1 MKQSFLCLDSFSVV
15 CYSFRGFFISEHN
28 RMANMERYPHIFQ
41 PGTIGRLA
49 VKNRIKYAATETNFP
64 YGDGYVSD
72 REVAYMEAQ
81 AKGGAGI
88 VTTQGA
94 YPDKKG
100 EGKGFKGMMSIN
112 DDRYIPGLKRIAD
125 VIRANGAL
133 SSIQIL
139 HCGREGGIELDYCL
153 MPSVVPQKLS
163 YFKPPREIT
172 KEEIRQAVKD
182 HVAAAR
188 RAREAGFDMIEL
200 SGIVG
205 YLISTFISRYTNKR
219 TDEYGGDLRQ
229 RCRLMVEVIGGV
241 KAEVGD
247 MPVGIRLCGHELL
260 DDRGGNTFEESVES
274 FRIAQDAGADYLS
287 VTVGWHESS
296 QSVITRDVPMGHWLY
311 IAEAVKKA
319 VDVPVMM
326 AFRQFLPQIPEK
338 AIAGGQIDFVEM
350 CRPMIADPEFPRKV
364 MEGREGEIIPCI
376 ACNVCFSRLYY
387 HQPIMCS
394 VRPSLGHEGEE
405 GWGYYGFKRTEKRK
419 KILVVGGGPAG
430 LQCAEVAAQKGHE
443 VTIFEK
449 KDRLGG
455 NILIASRVDAGA
467 AELMRPIAT
476 LEQLCRKAG
485 VGIRLGATCDPAT
498 VGAEAPDVLV
508 VACGP
513 SIKGVSK
520 GILTPHDVMA
530 AGEKVRRR
538 VVIMGAGGVGLGVAV
553 YLLRSGE
560 YEITVIDEAGK
571 PGRDVNPFYFWQYM
585 ALMRKRKVNFMMRTV
600 INSVEDGRVRVTGP
614 SGEGVVE
621 TDSVITSLMAPEEDI
636 WKNTAGSLAGEVY
649 FIGDAKKPRRLLN
662 AIRDGYRLGMVL

>member
-1 MKQSFLCLDSFSVV
+1 
-15 CYSFRGFFISEHN
+15 
-28 RMANMERYPHIFQ
+28 MEQYPHIFQ
-41 PGTIGRLA
+41 PGTIGKLS

-64 YGDGYVSD
+64 FGDGYVSD

-112 DDRYIPGLKRIAD
+112 DDKYIEGLSRLAD
-125 VIRANGAL
+125 VIRQNGAI

-139 HCGREGGIELDYCL
+139 HCGREGGVELDYCL
-153 MPSVVPQKLS
+153 MPSIVPQKLS

-172 KEEIRQAVKD
+172 GDEIKQAVKD
-182 HVAAAR
+182 HVDAAR
-188 RAREAGFDMIEL
+188 RAKSAGFDMIEL

-219 TDEYGGDLRQ
+219 TDEYGGDLEA
-229 RCRLMVEVIGGV
+229 RCKLMVEVIQAV

-274 FRIAQDAGADYLS
+274 FRIAQRAGADYLS

-326 AFRQFLPQIPEK
+326 AFRQFLPHISENALQK
-338 AIAGGQIDFVEM
+338 RQIDFVEM
-350 CRPMIADPEFPRKV
+350 CRPMIADPEYPVKV
-364 MEGREGEIIPCI
+364 RQGREKEIIPCI

-394 VRPSLGHEGEE
+394 VRPSLGHEGEKK
-405 GWGYYGFKRTEKRK
+405 WGYYGFDPAPAQK
-419 KILVVGGGPAG
+419 KIFVAGAGPAG
-430 LQCAEVAAQKGHE
+430 LQCSLVAARKGHD

-449 KDRLGG
+449 NDKVGG
-455 NILIASRVDAGA
+455 NILIASLVDPGA
-467 AELMRPIAT
+467 AELLRPIAA
-476 LEQLCRKAG
+476 LEELCRKEG
-485 VGIRLGATCDPAT
+485 VRFTMNRACDPDM
-498 VGAEAPDVLV
+498 VRQHKPDVLV
-508 VACGP
+508 VASGP
-513 SIKGVSK
+513 VMKDLSPGV
-520 GILTPHDVMA
+520 LTPHDVMA
-530 AGEKVRRR
+530 GHEKVGKR
-538 VVIMGAGGVGLGVAV
+538 VVIVGGGGVGLGIAV
-553 YLLRSGE
+553 YLLRNGE
-560 YEITVIDEAGK
+560 YEITVIDEASK
-571 PGRDVNPFYFWQYM
+571 PGKDVNPFYFWQYM
-585 ALMRKRKVNFMMRTV
+585 ALMRKRKVNFVMNTR
-600 INSVEDGRVRVTGP
+600 INSVANSIVRVTGA
-614 SGEGVVE
+614 SGEGAIE
-621 TDSVITSLMAPEEDI
+621 ADSVIMSIFHPEEGT
-636 WKNTAGSLAGEVY
+636 WNQSPSLAGEIY

-662 AIRDGYRLGMVL
+662 AIHDGYRLGMVL

>member
-1 MKQSFLCLDSFSVV
+1 
-15 CYSFRGFFISEHN
+15 
-28 RMANMERYPHIFQ
+28 MERYPYIFQ
-41 PGTIGRLA
+41 PGAIGKLTT
-49 VKNRIKYAATETNFP
+49 KNRIKYAATETNFP

-112 DDRYIPGLKRIAD
+112 DDRYIPGLARIAD

-172 KEEIRQAVKD
+172 KEEIGQAVRD
-182 HVAAAR
+182 HADAAR
-188 RAREAGFDMIEL
+188 RAKQAGFDMIEL

-219 TDEYGGDLRQ
+219 TDEYGGDLKA
-229 RCRLMVEVIGGV
+229 RCRLMVEVIGSV

-260 DDRGGNTFEESVES
+260 DDRGGNTFEESIES
-274 FRIAQDAGADYLS
+274 FRIAQEAGADYLS

-296 QSVITRDVPMGHWLY
+296 RSVITRDVPMGHWLY
-311 IAEAVKKA
+311 IGEAVKKA

-326 AFRQFLPQIPEK
+326 AFRQFLPHIPEK
-338 AIAGGQIDFVEM
+338 AISDGQIDFVEM
-350 CRPMIADPEFPRKV
+350 CRPMIADPEFPRKIR
-364 MEGREGEIIPCI
+364 EGREKEIVPCI

-394 VRPSLGHEGEE
+394 VRPTLGHEGEE
-405 GWGYYGFKRTEKRK
+405 DWGYYGPRPAGKKKRV
-419 KILVVGGGPAG
+419 LVIGGGPAG
-430 LQCAEVAAQKGHE
+430 LQCAEVAARKGHD
-443 VTIFEK
+443 VTLFEK
-449 KDRLGG
+449 SDTLGG
-455 NILIASRVDAGA
+455 NVLIASRVDAGA
-467 AELMRPIAT
+467 VELMRPVET

-485 VGIRLGATCDPAT
+485 VTIKLGVECHPAMVRQT
-498 VGAEAPDVLV
+498 PHDILV
-508 VACGP
+508 VATGP
-513 SIKGVSK
+513 TMKGLSQGV
-520 GILTPHDVMA
+520 LTPMNVMA
-530 AGEKVRRR
+530 EGVGTGKR
-538 VVIMGAGGVGLGVAV
+538 VVIIGGRGVGLGVAV
-553 YLLRSGE
+553 YLLRQGDH
-560 YEITVIDEAGK
+560 EITVIDEGTK

-585 ALMRKRKVNFMMRTV
+585 ALMKKRKVNFMTRSKVVAVEKGFVRTQ
-600 INSVEDGRVRVTGP
+600 GP
-614 SGEGVVE
+614 SGEMTVE
-621 TDSVITSLMAPEEDI
+621 TDSVIMTLFYPEE
-636 WKNTAGSLAGEVY
+636 NTWRETAQNLAGQTY
-649 FIGDAKKPRRLLN
+649 FIGDARKPRRLIN
-662 AIRDGYRLGMVL
+662 AIHDGYRLGMVL